1 MPHFVRF
8 VRQSVPLRL
17 SRAKPRG
24 DADPKNEFVFVARA
38 AGRHLKMHVMYS
50 SEVSDIPHYA
60 YSFVARVACFFLS
73 GAEDL

>member
-24 DADPKNEFVFVARA
+24 DADPKNEFVFVARV
-38 AGRHLKMHVMYS
+38 AGWNLKMHVMYS

-60 YSFVARVACFFLS
+60 YSFVARVASGFLS
-73 GAEDL
+73 GAEVL